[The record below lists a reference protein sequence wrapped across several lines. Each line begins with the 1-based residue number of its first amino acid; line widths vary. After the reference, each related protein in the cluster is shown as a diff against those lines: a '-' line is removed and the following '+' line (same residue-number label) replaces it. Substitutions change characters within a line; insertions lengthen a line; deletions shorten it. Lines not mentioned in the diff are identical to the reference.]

1 MAEPEL
7 EQRARE
13 RVGTTLRDKYRI
25 DAVLGVGGM
34 AVVYRATHRNQAQ
47 FAIKILHP
55 ELSVRE
61 SLRKRFLREGYAA
74 NSVKHPG
81 VVAVVDEDVAEDGAA
96 FLVMELLS
104 GSTLESMMA
113 QSGGRLAVPVAC
125 AILDQLLDVLAVA
138 HAAGIVHRDLK
149 PSNLFVTSDGTLKVL
164 DFGIARVRDGLA
176 SEKDMTATGVL
187 LGTPSFMAP
196 EQARG
201 RSRDIDARTDLWAA
215 GATFFSLVSGQ
226 TVHVGET
233 SAELLIHAATSF
245 PRSVRTVANVPDAV
259 ARVVDRSL
267 SFDRAAR
274 YASAKEM
281 REELRAAT
289 AEAFGAA
296 PSRSLLVATAEA
308 PAIASARTLVS
319 GQAPSSSSEKTEQT
333 APAVSTSERVA
344 RAPRSRLLVQLGV
357 VVALVGALA
366 AIITVSRQ
374 RSRVGEPTAV
384 VDPALATASAT
395 ASTTASAVPSAT
407 PVTMQQQEIRP
418 TAPPV
423 VKTATPHNAK
433 PNCTPPYYYENG
445 IQKFKKECL

>member
-1 MAEPEL
+1 MAAEPEL

-104 GSTLESMMA
+104 GSTLESLMEH
-113 QSGGRLAVPVAC
+113 SDGRLPVPVAC
-125 AILDQLLDVLAVA
+125 AILDQLLDVLAAA

-149 PSNLFVTSDGTLKVL
+149 PSNLWVTNDGTLKVL

-176 SEKDMTATGVL
+176 SEKDKTATGVL

-201 RSRDIDARTDLWAA
+201 KSRDIDARTDLWAA
-215 GATFFSLVSGQ
+215 GATFFALVSGQ

-245 PRSVRTVANVPDAV
+245 PRSVRTVASVPAGI
-259 ARVVDRSL
+259 ARVIDRAL

-274 YASAKEM
+274 YASAEEM
-281 REELRAAT
+281 RDELRAAT
-289 AEAFGAA
+289 VEAFGAA
-296 PSRSLLVATAEA
+296 PSRSLLVATAET
-308 PAIASARTLVS
+308 PAIASARTLAS
-319 GQAPSSSSEKTEQT
+319 GRTPSPSIEKT
-333 APAVSTSERVA
+333 APAVSTSETAPTA
-344 RAPRSRLLVQLGV
+344 RAPRSRVLLQLV
-357 VVALVGALA
+357 ALVALVGTIAA
-366 AIITVSRQ
+366 AITLSRQ
-374 RSRVGEPTAV
+374 RTPAVEPTAV
-384 VDPALATASAT
+384 VDSTLATAST
-395 ASTTASAVPSAT
+395 SASPMTTVTPSVT
-407 PVTMQQQEIRP
+407 PVAPLETHP
-418 TAPPV
+418 NAPPTV
-423 VKTATPHNAK
+423 VKTAAPRK

-445 IQKFKKECL
+445 IQKFKKECF